1 MESLT
6 MLPPQMASRSAWTPE
21 QRLMAAVLEEALRCL
36 QGKAYVPG
44 RPLAATDR
52 QRRRLPVQQAATRWF
67 ASQETAWPF
76 SFENICAALGLDADT
91 LRRRLR
97 STLPGTRYRPAA

>member
-1 MESLT
+1 MMESLT
-6 MLPPQMASRSAWTPE
+6 MLPSQTASRPAWTPE

-36 QGKAYVPG
+36 QGKAFVEG
-44 RPLAATDR
+44 GPLAAT

-76 SFENICAALGLDADT
+76 SFENICTALGLDAAT

-97 STLPGTRYRPAA
+97 STLPGTRYRPTG